1 MDFPIFEVFFGMYQ
15 MYNIISVREK
25 HMSCECHYYAFNVID
40 LGSNPTRK
48 NKPFQ
53 VKQVQLPW
61 TTIMRLWCY
70 RLGFNS
76 NHQKNTF
83 SIATSAMTLD
93 MHWRLHDFL
102 FCWKFGYN
110 KGLTIFRE
118 FKFFYE
124 RKSIAPKLYRYYA
137 NAINSQHVQHPMS
150 EFQSFHAALGCSNW
164 LVICEDGAYG
174 QTLINEK

>member
-1 MDFPIFEVFFGMYQ
+1 

-61 TTIMRLWCY
+61 TTIMRFWCY
-70 RLGFNS
+70 RLGFKS

-83 SIATSAMTLD
+83 SIATSATTLD
-93 MHWRLHDFL
+93 MHWKLHDFL

-110 KGLTIFRE
+110 KGVTIFRE
-118 FKFFYE
+118 FKFILKETQY
-124 RKSIAPKLYRYYA
+124 
-137 NAINSQHVQHPMS
+137 H
-150 EFQSFHAALGCSNW
+150 QSRTDTMLMW
-164 LVICEDGAYG
+164 LTVGMCNIPYLSSKAFMQLLVGLIGLLICEDGAYG
-174 QTLINEK
+174 QILINEK